1 MKYGIS
7 LFWNSHIIGFA
18 CLVFLFGFLGFINLK
33 QGRELI
39 NLKKKLLGVSSRSKS
54 FLIIKKETD
63 FLDDFIK
70 KSKKEIQAGFY
81 GNKEV
86 LENGFLEKIIFEAE
100 KYNLLIKKCDI
111 SDKKITFLGD
121 YSNLVNFLKSFNFLK
136 SLYFCD
142 HITITKSDALLH
154 IDYMYDKH
162 NLIKL

>member
-1 MKYGIS
+1 MTLYNYCIYFLTSQLRNGKPH
-7 LFWNSHIIGFA
+7 LFD
-18 CLVFLFGFLGFINLK
+18 K
-33 QGRELI
+33 P
-39 NLKKKLLGVSSRSKS
+39 
-54 FLIIKKETD
+54 
-63 FLDDFIK
+63 
-70 KSKKEIQAGFY
+70 
-81 GNKEV
+81 
-86 LENGFLEKIIFEAE
+86 
-100 KYNLLIKKCDI
+100 I